1 MLTVSPTFSAFVF
14 PYYNLLLMLSLR
26 PILYPPP
33 LPPTSALYCT
43 RSYCVGAQLTLSWFP
58 ILPPSAL

>member
-26 PILYPPP
+26 PILYSPP
-33 LPPTSALYCT
+33 LPPTSTLYCT
-43 RSYCVGAQLTLSWFP
+43 RSYCV
-58 ILPPSAL
+58 SA

>member
-26 PILYPPP
+26 PSLYPPSPSNLRP
-33 LPPTSALYCT
+33 LLHSLLLF
-43 RSYCVGAQLTLSWFP
+43 SV
-58 ILPPSAL
+58 PS